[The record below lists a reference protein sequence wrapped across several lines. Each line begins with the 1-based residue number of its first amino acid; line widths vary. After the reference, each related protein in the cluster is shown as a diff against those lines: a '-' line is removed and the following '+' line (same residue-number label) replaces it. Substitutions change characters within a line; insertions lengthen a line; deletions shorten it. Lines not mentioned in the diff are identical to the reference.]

1 MYLILSWW
9 SGTSGKPSVN
19 FILKNDDGMV
29 AKLVTLVVDRIR
41 EGQEIII
48 YDIVDVN
55 QIPQPVPYITDETEA
70 NQ

>member
-9 SGTSGKPSVN
+9 PGTSGKPSVN
-19 FILKNDDGMV
+19 FILKNDDGVV
-29 AKLVTLVVDRIR
+29 AKLITLVAGHIR

-55 QIPQPVPYITDETEA
+55 QIPQPIPYMEVVVS
-70 NQ
+70 Q